1 MKGREKMN
9 RFEKFNKKNTP
20 SSYETLAIAD
30 VKKKNKKTNTTIP
43 TEDNVIQAREFVNLN
58 KK

>member
-1 MKGREKMN
+1 MN